1 MPRTM
6 MSRRQIAL
14 AAFISPLLLSTS
26 ASFGADI
33 YPSRPIKIIVPIAA
47 GGAND
52 ATARAL
58 ALDLQK
64 KLGVPVIIDNRPG
77 GNFVIGTGA
86 AASAPPD
93 GYTLGWALS
102 AALSL
107 NPLLYDS
114 LPYKPN
120 DVEYIAAISKSY
132 QVIAV
137 PGNAKANTLKEWIA
151 EVKKS
156 DGPAAIGVSSFGGTV
171 HLMAED
177 LGDRAGFRVE
187 PVVFRGEAPAS
198 VDLAAGQLPAMSGI
212 LANLLEYHRVGRVK
226 ILAISSES
234 RLPLIPDVPTFI
246 ELGYP
251 ISAVYWNGV
260 FAPKGTP
267 KSIVARL
274 SEAIREIVET
284 PEFRARLAAI
294 PDVNYI
300 NGSSDVMKA
309 LVKADQDYYG
319 RIITKR
325 KISLKN

>member
-1 MPRTM
+1 AYSMN
-6 MSRRQIAL
+6 S
-14 AAFISPLLLSTS
+14 
-26 ASFGADI
+26 
-33 YPSRPIKIIVPIAA
+33 
-47 GGAND
+47 
-52 ATARAL
+52 
-58 ALDLQK
+58 
-64 KLGVPVIIDNRPG
+64 
-77 GNFVIGTGA
+77 
-86 AASAPPD
+86 
-93 GYTLGWALS
+93 
-102 AALSL
+102 
-107 NPLLYDS
+107 
-114 LPYKPN
+114 
-120 DVEYIAAISKSY
+120 
-132 QVIAV
+132 
-137 PGNAKANTLKEWIA
+137 
-151 EVKKS
+151 
-156 DGPAAIGVSSFGGTV
+156 
-171 HLMAED
+171 
-177 LGDRAGFRVE
+177 
-187 PVVFRGEAPAS
+187 
-198 VDLAAGQLPAMSGI
+198 
-212 LANLLEYHRVGRVK
+212 GRVK

>member
-198 VDLAAGQLPAMSGI
+198 VDLAAGQLPAMSG
-212 LANLLEYHRVGRVK
+212 
-226 ILAISSES
+226 
-234 RLPLIPDVPTFI
+234 PP
-246 ELGYP
+246 
-251 ISAVYWNGV
+251 
-260 FAPKGTP
+260 
-267 KSIVARL
+267 L
-274 SEAIREIVET
+274 SE
-284 PEFRARLAAI
+284 
-294 PDVNYI
+294 
-300 NGSSDVMKA
+300 
-309 LVKADQDYYG
+309 
-319 RIITKR
+319 
-325 KISLKN
+325 